1 MIIKAEIEVDDEFD
15 AQSFEDNLYMMM
27 LEMDGFVSVTYDEVS
42 VDDGK

>member
-1 MIIKAEIEVDDEFD
+1 MIIKAEIEVDDAFD

-27 LEMDGFVSVTYDEVS
+27 LEIDGFVSVVYDEVS